1 MIIWMSHKP
10 HARWATLPMLATC
23 ACLSQVVRCTRC
35 RIPGERR
42 RAEPSARTARSS
54 YEMLQLFTFL
64 LQLHQNSGKLCNFGE
79 IPWPRFGYFKN
90 KGVTGWS
97 WQPLPKQMEVQES
110 MRIFLCGF
118 QGPAFLGFSWD
129 SVGGMKASPSQL
141 SPAVLGGCSGSPQ
154 AWQHRR
160 LCELN

>member
-90 KGVTGWS
+90 KGVTGDLGSHFPNKWRS
-97 WQPLPKQMEVQES
+97 RSLWESSCVVFRVLP
-110 MRIFLCGF
+110 
-118 QGPAFLGFSWD
+118 SWD
-129 SVGGMKASPSQL
+129 SLEIQSEVWRQARHSCHQL
-141 SPAVLGGCSGSPQ
+141 FWEAALGAPKRGNTDVCVS
-154 AWQHRR
+154 
-160 LCELN
+160 